1 MLRQRTLILEFLE
14 VKPPTMVANSRLTL
28 WISLLTLGLAYGL
41 LGWQLSVYHI
51 SVVISG
57 IVATVVFTALLLW
70 GGEFIGR
77 MMRIGPRGVL
87 SMLIISL
94 TITLAVAAS
103 TLFTLLLILLATQL
117 LARLEFQTAGFKR
130 FVTLGVLASVSGIAL
145 SCGWLIGRT
154 VYPSNPLWLSW
165 QWLPFL

>member
-1 MLRQRTLILEFLE
+1 
-14 VKPPTMVANSRLTL
+14 
-28 WISLLTLGLAYGL
+28 
-41 LGWQLSVYHI
+41 
-51 SVVISG
+51 
-57 IVATVVFTALLLW
+57 
-70 GGEFIGR
+70 
-77 MMRIGPRGVL
+77 
-87 SMLIISL
+87 
-94 TITLAVAAS
+94 VAAS